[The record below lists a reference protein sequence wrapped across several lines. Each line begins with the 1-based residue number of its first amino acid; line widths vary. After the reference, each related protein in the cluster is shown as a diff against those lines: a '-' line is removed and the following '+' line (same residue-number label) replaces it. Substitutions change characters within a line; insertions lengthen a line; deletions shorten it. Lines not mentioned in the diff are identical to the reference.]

1 MGTTVAT
8 NALLERK
15 GAQFG
20 FVVTKGFKDLLEI
33 GDQTRPDLFD
43 LSISGKAEVLYDP
56 ANVIEV
62 DERVTMEGWSLN
74 TEGASPGELLNRAL
88 VSEGPGHV
96 VLGDS
101 GEAVRIL
108 RVLGM
113 SPYWYKS

>member
-8 NALLERK
+8 NALLEKK
-15 GAQFG
+15 GAPFG

-43 LSISGKAEVLYDP
+43 LSISGKPDLLYDP
-56 ANVIEV
+56 KHVVEA

-74 TEGASPGELLNRAL
+74 TEGLSPEELVARAHC
-88 VSEGPGHV
+88 SKDPGRV

-101 GEAVRIL
+101 GEAVRVISALGKLDIL
-108 RVLGM
+108 R
-113 SPYWYKS
+113 SS

>member
-15 GAQFG
+15 GAHFG
-20 FVVTKGFKDLLEI
+20 LVVTKGFRDLLEI

-43 LSISGKAEVLYDP
+43 LSIAGKAEILYDP
-56 ANVIEV
+56 AHVIEA

-74 TEGASPGELLNRAL
+74 TEGVSPEML
-88 VSEGPGHV
+88 VQRGFEGSEQGQV

-108 RVLGM
+108 RPLSELTRGV
-113 SPYWYKS
+113 WR